1 MFTRQVFCAVLSL
14 SLFLSFCSSEMAES
28 VSTEMAMT
36 KTQTQEEDEINELTN
51 QIRLDKFDLI
61 LPEVM
66 RDHNIDMWI
75 HVMRE
80 AISDP
85 FGAEDLGSASGVFVF
100 TDRGGDRIERA
111 VLGRRFIDLGSSNEE
126 TRRLSTTTVMS
137 GGIAEIS
144 TVFSTD
150 LVEESGAYDIIGEPV
165 ERKELPG
172 GPETELD
179 QRFKDIGEFV
189 AERDPRRIGVNFL
202 EKHGSHVGDISE
214 DGISHTDYI
223 LLAKALGDKY
233 AKRLVSSEYLLHDYI
248 SRPVKSEFA
257 LYKRMRQYSAETHER
272 DWAKIVPGVTKFSD
286 LEAGLY
292 VVDKNGN
299 RIGWAAPL
307 DPGRSTAAERS
318 DDYVIQRGDLIHL
331 RLGYHSSYHGA
342 SGLELKFGNFY
353 EHIDEIGYVLREGET
368 EPPPE
373 INKAWADVMK
383 IHDILEDNMKVGR
396 AGTEI
401 YEISGRE
408 LDEAGFIVNDSQEY
422 SKDLDPDKT
431 QVNIDAHAA
440 AQEMSTFPAPRI
452 GSYGPDWHHDMK
464 IPLNHHFFFEYSV
477 YIPMP
482 ERGVGKHLMIQMHDG
497 AIVTERGVEYVTP
510 PPREIRLIQ

>member
-1 MFTRQVFCAVLSL
+1 MISRVMIFLFAVL
-14 SLFLSFCSSEMAES
+14 FTVPFSS
-28 VSTEMAMT
+28 
-36 KTQTQEEDEINELTN
+36 TQAQIADDLVELKN
-51 QIRLDKFDLI
+51 QIRRNKFDQI
-61 LPEVM
+61 LPQAM
-66 RDHNIDMWI
+66 RENNIDMWI
-75 HVMRE
+75 HVARE
-80 AISDP
+80 SIPDEFA
-85 FGAEDLGSASGVFVF
+85 GKDLGSYSGVFIF

-126 TRRLSTTTVMS
+126 TRRLSKTTVMS
-137 GGIAEIS
+137 GGLAEIS
-144 TVFSTD
+144 TLFSAD
-150 LVEESGAYDIIGEPV
+150 LVEESGAYDIIGEAI

-179 QRFKDIGEFV
+179 YRFKDIGEFV
-189 AERDPRRIGVNFL
+189 AERDPKRIGVNYL

-223 LLAKALGDKY
+223 LLVKALGDKY

-257 LYKRMRQYSAETHER
+257 LYKRMRTYIAETHER

-286 LEAGLY
+286 LEGGHY

-342 SGLELKFGNFY
+342 SGLKLKFGNFY

-368 EPPPE
+368 EPPTE
-373 INKAWADVMK
+373 INKAWEDVMK
-383 IHDILEDNMKVGR
+383 IHKILEDNIKVGR
-396 AGTEI
+396 TGTEI
-401 YEISGRE
+401 YEISSRE
-408 LDEAGFIVNDSQEY
+408 LDEAGIIVNDSQEY

-431 QVNIDAHAA
+431 QVNIDSHAA

-464 IPLNHHFFFEYSV
+464 IPLNHHFFFEYFV

-482 ERGVGKHLMIQMHDG
+482 KWGAGKHLMIQMHDG
-497 AIVTERGVEYVTP
+497 AVVTERGVEYLTP
-510 PPREIRLIQ
+510 LPSEIRLIR